1 MIISKKFNFIFLKSY
16 KCQTENFISKIS
28 YLLDESDFISKT
40 NYRLNKIR
48 NQKIN
53 CYGHN
58 FFINPQD
65 INVNYKQTLI
75 NLIKNI
81 ILFRGF
87 NNITKYKREIN
98 QH

>member
-1 MIISKKFNFIFLKSY
+1 MIISRKFNFIFFKSFE
-16 KCQTENFISKIS
+16 CQIEHFMSKIS
-28 YLLDESDFISKT
+28 HLLNENDFVSQT
-40 NYRLNKIR
+40 SYELNKIR
-48 NQKIN
+48 NQKVD
-53 CYGHN
+53 CYGQN